1 MWRVQALQGS
11 VSKALRFFFKKA
23 DRILKRSEFVGLS
36 EYGRRVH
43 SVFFI
48 AVAAPGRCD
57 RSRLGITVS
66 RKIGGAVQ
74 RNRIKRLAREFF
86 RKNQYLLKS
95 RLDINLIARRGVAEQ
110 PTEALFEALRDLFV
124 RLARQFEG

>member
-1 MWRVQALQGS
+1 LQTQ
-11 VSKALRFFFKKA
+11 VSKPLRFFFKKA

-36 EYGRRVH
+36 NCGRPVR
-43 SVFFI
+43 SEFFI
-48 AVAAPGRCD
+48 AVVAPGRCS

-86 RKNQYLLKS
+86 RENRHHLKD
-95 RLDINLIARRGVAEQ
+95 RWDINLIARKGVAEQ
-110 PTEALFEALRDLFV
+110 SNSILFAALRDLFA
-124 RLARQFEG
+124 RLSRQFEG